1 MIDTPPDGPRKLAVM
16 GGDGKAPVDRGR
28 VIALEAILGMELG
41 EVVES
46 LVRSV
51 SSEIEKVD
59 RALGAGRPQDA
70 VHPAH
75 RARNDGL
82 MIGAE
87 PLLAALLDVETAG
100 SRGELAPAWAALAR
114 VRAVWP
120 VTREELERCVSDR

>member
-1 MIDTPPDGPRKLAVM
+1 M
-16 GGDGKAPVDRGR
+16 GGDGQRLVDRAR
-28 VIALEAILGMELG
+28 VIGLEEILGMELG
-41 EVVES
+41 EVVDS

-51 SSEIEKVD
+51 SLEIDNVD
-59 RALGAGRPQDA
+59 RALAAGRPQDA

-87 PLLAALLDVETAG
+87 PLLAALIEVETAG
-100 SRGELAPAWAALAR
+100 SRGELEPATAALER

-120 VTREELERCVSDR
+120 ATRDELQRCVTER